1 MCEPR
6 DVSGGDD
13 ERSKSMHVLVIA
25 ITKVKQTNKNRQHT
39 LTMQSWIIDLNVTE
53 PDRRESGE

>member
-13 ERSKSMHVLVIA
+13 ERSKSMHVLVIS
-25 ITKVKQTNKNRQHT
+25 ITKVKKIQTTH
-39 LTMQSWIIDLNVTE
+39 IDYAKLDQR
-53 PDRRESGE
+53 P